1 MYRFFY
7 TLIYNLKY
15 QNLKFHLGG
24 PADHVFAFKNYVAAV
39 GLSVASPRSFL
50 AVGFPLQSLPQIG
63 ASSGKLQRTRSALK
77 NPFQNLH
84 TFLGFGSKL
93 QRHHTHKNKDKRN

>member
-24 PADHVFAFKNYVAAV
+24 PADHVFAFK
-39 GLSVASPRSFL
+39 
-50 AVGFPLQSLPQIG
+50 
-63 ASSGKLQRTRSALK
+63 
-77 NPFQNLH
+77 
-84 TFLGFGSKL
+84 
-93 QRHHTHKNKDKRN
+93 